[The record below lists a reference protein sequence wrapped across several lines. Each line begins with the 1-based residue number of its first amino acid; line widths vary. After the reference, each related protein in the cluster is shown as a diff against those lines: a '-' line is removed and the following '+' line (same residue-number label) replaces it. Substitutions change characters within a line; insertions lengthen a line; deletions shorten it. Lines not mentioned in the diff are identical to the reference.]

1 MFYNTSTQSQDTGFI
16 EEILTLELQGISRN
30 FFIMRPHVTLSA
42 VEENQAPFIHLDPR
56 YSTKIVDCALAEKV
70 VIIELHHIITHLTA
84 FQRPTGTYG
93 IQKKTLVICW
103 ALNRGLK

>member
-1 MFYNTSTQSQDTGFI
+1 M
-16 EEILTLELQGISRN
+16 QGVSRN
-30 FFIMRPHVTLSA
+30 FFIVWPHVTLSA
-42 VEENQAPFIHLDPR
+42 VEEQQAPFVHLNTR

-70 VIIELHHIITHLTA
+70 VIIELHHILTHLTI
-84 FQRPTGTYG
+84 FQRPAGTYG